1 MRRVQGTGT
10 PPPARTGARRSSR
23 RRRVHE
29 LHTEPD
35 MSRVQ
40 CAPPRTAPWRG
51 AEGLANRLYAR
62 FVAHAPRRRE
72 DAGATSGRSRRQW
85 PSATAAASAS
95 LAPAIQD
102 AHDLLLLP
110 PRCDLLLPRLALRLR
125 MIFLCLAAIFFSMSL
140 LSWICFLSPAS
151 AHSTTPANMTDI
163 RAAKTI
169 MAGVVHSG
177 HGPSAGTA
185 AVGHAVIPM
194 YMTGK
199 VAAMT
204 RARRR
209 LPRHPSPAFAAP
221 SAPMQGGRCR
231 PIWI

>member
-29 LHTEPD
+29 LHPEPD
-35 MSRVQ
+35 MPRVQ
-40 CAPPRTAPWRG
+40 CAPPRTASGRG

-110 PRCDLLLPRLALRLR
+110 PRCDLLLPRFALRLR